1 MESDTEEEVLKKH
14 KCDFC
19 DKTYNLPGN
28 LYVHMKQVHN
38 PFKNDKLKVT
48 SVSDVLKNERS
59 FSRGGRPRISSS
71 TSKATVEI
79 QELNEKDQFVIVDP
93 VDQKKSSHNCIYC
106 NRRFTIYR
114 DLRRYCLKI

>member
-1 MESDTEEEVLKKH
+1 MESDTEDEVLKKH

-48 SVSDVLKNERS
+48 EIPEKYAKKCMKNARS
-59 FSRGGRPRISSS
+59 FRGGRPC
-71 TSKATVEI
+71 KATVEI
-79 QELNEKDQFVIVDP
+79 QELNEKDQFVFVDP
-93 VDQKKSSHNCIYC
+93 VGQKNSNYNCTYC
-106 NRRFTIYR
+106 HERFTINR